1 MSENR
6 CKVALFVCDW
16 AVNPDNISGE
26 ALVKLPPDTRLVKV
40 KCTGRIDPVFYV
52 DSLLN
57 GADGV
62 LVVGCNKGDCHFI
75 EGNLQAENKMKMVG
89 KLLGLAGFEPER
101 LRAEWMSALDEGRFE
116 ESLSEF
122 IDHIRAMGG
131 TPLSS
136 GQPDPLLHERILAA
150 KATVEGFR
158 DRALASKEL
167 EVTERG
173 NVYGE
178 KVSRFKFEEVQD
190 EALRVEFYRN
200 WIYLLL
206 RKGASSVE
214 GLSERVGLREDQVLR
229 HIVAMRQRNLVDM
242 DRIEGVTPY
251 YRALEVLR

>member
-6 CKVALFVCDW
+6 SKVALFVCDW
-16 AVNPDNISGE
+16 AVNPEKVSVE
-26 ALVKLPPDTRLVKV
+26 ALAKLPADVRLVKV

-89 KLLGLAGFEPER
+89 KLLGLVGFEPER
-101 LRAEWMSALDEGRFE
+101 LGAEWTSALDEERFK
-116 ESLSEF
+116 ESLKEF
-122 IDHIRAMGG
+122 IGHIAGLG
-131 TPLSS
+131 ANPLSAA
-136 GQPDPLLHERILAA
+136 QLDPLLHERMLAA

-167 EVTERG
+167 EVTEKG
-173 NVYGE
+173 NIYGE
-178 KVSRFKFEEVQD
+178 KVPRFKFEEVQD
-190 EALRVEFYRN
+190 EALRAEFYRN

-206 RKGASSVE
+206 TKGASSVQ

-242 DRIEGVTPY
+242 DRIDDVTPY
-251 YRALEVLR
+251 YKALEALR

>member
-1 MSENR
+1 
-6 CKVALFVCDW
+6 
-16 AVNPDNISGE
+16 
-26 ALVKLPPDTRLVKV
+26 LVKV

-89 KLLGLAGFEPER
+89 KLLGLVGFEPER
-101 LRAEWMSALDEGRFE
+101 LGAEWTSALDEERFK
-116 ESLSEF
+116 ESLKEF
-122 IDHIRAMGG
+122 IGHIAGLG
-131 TPLSS
+131 ANPLSAV
-136 GQPDPLLHERILAA
+136 QLDPLLHERMLAA

-167 EVTERG
+167 EVTEKG
-173 NVYGE
+173 NIYGE
-178 KVSRFKFEEVQD
+178 KVPRFKFEEVQD
-190 EALRVEFYRN
+190 EALRAEFYRN

-206 RKGASSVE
+206 TKGASSVQ

-242 DRIEGVTPY
+242 DRIDDVTPY
-251 YRALEVLR
+251 YKALEALR